1 VPPSCGGSVPSGHRT
16 LIPALAALAQK
27 RLLFFAGKG
36 GVGKTTV
43 AATVA
48 FTLARHGK
56 KTLLIELDDSARAAR
71 LLGVSSTDEHP
82 TGPQPLSPSLFVLST
97 SGQIALEE
105 YLQLIIPFKPLLRAI
120 VESRAYQYFV
130 AAAPGLKELLT
141 MGKVWYEERKRE
153 AEHPLWDIIV
163 VDLPATGHS
172 LQYLRMPRAAH
183 ETFGGV
189 ISREAERIAAVLHDP
204 EKTAVNLVTTPDEL
218 PISETQDAYQQLT
231 AELRLPMGAL
241 FINRMHTAP
250 LSAEILQATTIRG
263 TPSAAERQL
272 IELLLRCGQTE
283 AMETD
288 IQTMRLQPLQS
299 LPLPI
304 VPIPFAVAAASD
316 ETIVEQLSWA
326 LTTAVQDT
334 SPRNK
339 KNTQKR
345 RRAQRTSHAETSH
358 VEPEE

>member
-1 VPPSCGGSVPSGHRT
+1 MPSEPYR
-16 LIPALAALAQK
+16 LIPALAALAHK

-36 GVGKTTV
+36 GVGKTTI

-48 FTLARHGK
+48 LTLARHGK

-71 LLGVSSTDEHP
+71 LLGLPVTDPQATEPQPVSS
-82 TGPQPLSPSLFVLST
+82 SLFVLST
-97 SGQIALEE
+97 SGHIALEE
-105 YLQLIIPFKPLLRAI
+105 YLRLIIPFKPLLRTI
-120 VESRAYQYFV
+120 VDSRAYQYFV

-141 MGKVWYEERKRE
+141 IGKIWYEERKRE
-153 AEHPLWDIIV
+153 ADQPLWDIIV

-183 ETFGGV
+183 ETFGGI

-218 PISETQDAYQQLT
+218 PVSETQEAYQQLT
-231 AELRLPMGAL
+231 KELRLPVGAL

-250 LSAEILQATTIRG
+250 I
-263 TPSAAERQL
+263 SAAVLQTATLQSSLSERERQL
-272 IELLLRCGQTE
+272 MELLLRCGHTE
-283 AMETD
+283 AIATD
-288 IQTMRLQPLQS
+288 IQTMRLQPLRSLS
-299 LPLPI
+299 LPLI
-304 VPIPFAVAAASD
+304 PIPFAVADAAN
-316 ETIVEQLSWA
+316 TRLIEQLSSA
-326 LTTAVQDT
+326 LTIATQDP

-339 KNTQKR
+339 KSARPR
-345 RRAQRTSHAETSH
+345 RRTPQPSPTETSQVETFH